1 MYDLLTIDGV
11 GEKMAKRII
20 DARYERWMNRKVKWN
35 DSCFDEQKAQ
45 QQSNHSASSPIAVDD
60 DDDAP
65 GTATG
70 ARAPC
75 ECETPQSCR
84 HVVAFQKLKTLGK
97 IDGIGQKMLDKLKLV
112 LTTT

>member
-1 MYDLLTIDGV
+1 
-11 GEKMAKRII
+11 
-20 DARYERWMNRKVKWN
+20 MNRKVKWN

-60 DDDAP
+60 DDAP

-75 ECETPQSCR
+75 ECETPQLCR